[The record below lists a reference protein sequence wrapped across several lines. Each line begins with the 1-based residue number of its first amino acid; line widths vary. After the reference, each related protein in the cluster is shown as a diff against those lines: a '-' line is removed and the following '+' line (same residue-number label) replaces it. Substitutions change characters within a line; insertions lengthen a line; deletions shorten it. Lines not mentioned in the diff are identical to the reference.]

1 MPLSRIRARRRGFIV
16 VATLGMIG
24 GLLALPAA
32 EADPGVT
39 VKTVKNAFHQVE
51 AMNEQV
57 NQLGVQA
64 KQTQAEIDDISGDI
78 DHDMVAYTKQKNELS
93 AAIVQQQMDAPL
105 GPTVN
110 LLNSSDSQEFLAGL
124 GAVQALNSTRADAL
138 EQFGKTAKELKNRRV
153 QLRDRQTELKAAKK
167 DAAAKR
173 QEIRKKY
180 DAAKAEL
187 ATLTAAQQALFDGG
201 TTNLNFEVAASGRA
215 KVAVNFALAQLG
227 EPYSWGGTGPG
238 SWDCSGLVMKAWAA
252 AGISIPR
259 VVGPQYA
266 ASHHISQSQL
276 QPGDLVFYASMGHV
290 GMYLGNGRVI
300 HAPRPGR
307 NVEIT
312 GLGGFSKFGR
322 IG

>member
-1 MPLSRIRARRRGFIV
+1 MV
-16 VATLGMIG
+16 G
-24 GLLALPAA
+24 GLLALPSA
-32 EADPGVT
+32 EADPGVSVKD
-39 VKTVKNAFHQVE
+39 VKTAFHQVE

-64 KQTQAEIDDISGDI
+64 KQTQAEIDDITGDI
-78 DHDMVAYTKQKNELS
+78 NHDLVAYSRQKNELS

-138 EQFGKTAKELKNRRV
+138 EQFGKTAKELKNRRA
-153 QLRDRQTELKAAKK
+153 QLRDRQAELKAATKEA
-167 DAAAKR
+167 DAKR
-173 QEIRKKY
+173 QDIRKKY
-180 DAAKAEL
+180 DKAKAEL
-187 ATLTAAQQALFDGG
+187 ATLTASQQAKFDDGSSK
-201 TTNLNFEVAASGRA
+201 LNFNVPVSGRA
-215 KVAVNFALAQLG
+215 KAAVNFALAQLG

-259 VVGPQYA
+259 VVGPQYG
-266 ASHHISQSQL
+266 ASKHIPMSQL
-276 QPGDLVFYASMGHV
+276 QPGDLVFYSSMGHV
-290 GMYLGNGRVI
+290 GMYLGHGRVI

-312 GLGGFSKFGR
+312 GLGGFSLAGR

>member
-1 MPLSRIRARRRGFIV
+1 VPLSRIRARRRGFIAL
-16 VATLGMIG
+16 ATLGMIG
-24 GLLALPAA
+24 GLLALPSA

-39 VKTVKNAFHQVE
+39 VKDVKNAFHQVE

-64 KQTQAEIDDISGDI
+64 KQTQAEIDDITGDI
-78 DHDMVAYTKQKNELS
+78 DHDLVAYTQQKNELS

-105 GPTVN
+105 GPTVS
-110 LLNSSDSQEFLAGL
+110 LLNSSDPEEFLAGL

-138 EQFGKTAKELKNRRV
+138 EQFGKTAKELKNRRA
-153 QLRDRQTELKAAKK
+153 QLRDRQADLKSAKK
-167 DAAAKR
+167 DADAKR

-180 DAAKAEL
+180 DQAKAEL
-187 ATLTAAQQALFDGG
+187 ATLTASQQALFDGG